1 MKIRISKSYADKKVF
16 DGLELEITEGE
27 ILGVFGESG
36 VGKTTL
42 LHGLAGLI
50 PFDGDRENVPQ
61 NIGYIFQEP
70 RLLPNLTVEENLAY
84 VGGRYENI
92 QEILKKTEL
101 LDCAKKRPPQLS
113 GGEKQ
118 RVAIARAFLIDAPLL
133 LLDEPFSS
141 LDTALKFRLM
151 KVFAQLWEEKRPTV
165 VFVTHDLEEGLMLS
179 HRVIVLKEGKMVIDE
194 RLQQP
199 SLPGKY
205 GAHADLRERI
215 LQCLESGK
223 GEL

>member
-1 MKIRISKSYADKKVF
+1 MRIRISKSYEEKKVF
-16 DGLELEITEGE
+16 DGLELEIAEGE

-50 PFDGDRENVPQ
+50 SFDGDVENVPQ

-70 RLLPNLTVEENLAY
+70 RLLPNLTVEENLSY
-84 VGGRYENI
+84 VGGRYEDI
-92 QEILKKTEL
+92 QEILRKTEI
-101 LDCAKKRPPQLS
+101 LDCAKKRPTQLS
-113 GGEKQ
+113 GGERQ
-118 RVAIARAFLIDAPLL
+118 RVSMARAFLTNAPLL

-141 LDTALKFRLM
+141 LDSALKFRLM

-179 HRVIVLKEGKMVIDE
+179 HRVIVLKEGRIVMDE
-194 RLQQP
+194 QLQQQN
-199 SLPGKY
+199 LPGQY
-205 GAHADLRERI
+205 GEHAELRERI
-215 LQCLESGK
+215 LHCLEK
-223 GEL
+223 H